1 MEREKEMNG
10 ELLEKLLKARHC
22 HFQGILRSCRLR
34 HSRKGLASFYNVKNV
49 MSKMKTLV

>member
-10 ELLEKLLKARHC
+10 ELLEKRLKVRHC
-22 HFQGILRSCRLR
+22 HFQGILRYCRLR

-49 MSKMKTLV
+49 TSKLKILV